1 MKKLE
6 TDKRDLLLAVDV
18 GNTNLTLGVF
28 RDGQLAESWRL
39 RTDPSQTADGW
50 GVLFGNLFLL
60 AGLRTPDVGGIV
72 ISSVVPR
79 LDSSL
84 RKMALRYF
92 KREPLPVSAATDTGI
107 VIKTDQPSEVGAD
120 RIVNSVAALERYGG
134 PCIVVD
140 FGTAITFDAISPAGE
155 YLGGVICAGVGIS
168 AEALFRRTAR
178 LPQIDFRK
186 PERVIGANTVAS
198 LQSGLYY
205 GTVGMVEAILER
217 MIAELGPDTKVVA
230 TGGQAGM
237 IGGAASRIQ
246 HIDEHL
252 TLEGLRMIWERNQ
265 G

>member
-28 RDGQLAESWRL
+28 HDGQLAESWRL

-60 AGLRTPDVGGIV
+60 AGLRTPDVAGIV

-92 KREPLPVSAATDTGI
+92 KREPLLVSAATDTGI

-265 G
+265 E